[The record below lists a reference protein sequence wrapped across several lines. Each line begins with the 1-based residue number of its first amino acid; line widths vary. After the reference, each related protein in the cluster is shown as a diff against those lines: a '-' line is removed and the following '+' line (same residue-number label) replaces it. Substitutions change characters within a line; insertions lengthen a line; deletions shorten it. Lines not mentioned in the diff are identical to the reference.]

1 MRKLFKSLPMFL
13 LIFTTNQ
20 AVTQTNSYNI
30 DSTQIR
36 HIFDE
41 VLSNGKCHEYLRQLC
56 KDIGHRLTA
65 SKNSYKAIE
74 WGKLTL
80 ESLGLDK
87 VFLQEITVPH
97 WERGSIE
104 RLDFISKNNKIYS
117 PKCTALGG
125 SVGTDGAVIEG
136 QILEIKDWSELEKL
150 SEKDV
155 KDKIIFYSRP
165 MNPLFISTFHAYGD
179 CGSYRMQGAI
189 AASKKG
195 AKAVIIRSLT
205 LKVDENP
212 HTGMMQ
218 YEDNVKKIPG
228 MAISAIDAH
237 NLQLLLKEDP
247 TTKARLKLDAR
258 ILPDTISY
266 NVIGEIKGSEF
277 PDEIIL
283 VGGHLDSWDIG
294 EGAHDDGAGVVQ
306 SIEVL
311 RLMKLM
317 NYKPKRTIRC
327 VLYMNEEN
335 GNMGGKTY
343 AKYAKENK
351 LNHIFALETD
361 RGGFSPRGFS
371 IDGTEQQVEQLK
383 TYNELF
389 KPYFIHLFDKGG
401 SGVDIGPLKD
411 GKVCLVGLV
420 PDSQRYFDFHH
431 AKSDVWESVHK
442 RELELGA
449 GAIAAMVYLVDK
461 YGVAK

>member
-1 MRKLFKSLPMFL
+1 MRLSILLFVASFS
-13 LIFTTNQ
+13 IVFNSH
-20 AVTQTNSYNI
+20 AVSPIRDYKN
-30 DSTQIR
+30 DSIQIR
-36 HIFDE
+36 SIFDA
-41 VLSNGKCHEYLRQLC
+41 VLTNGKCHEYLRQLC

-74 WGKLTL
+74 WGKKTL
-80 ESLGLDK
+80 ESLALDN
-87 VFLQEITVPH
+87 VFLQQIEVPH
-97 WERGSIE
+97 WERGEIE
-104 RLDFISKNNKIYS
+104 RLDFSSKSTPLYS

-125 SVGTDGAVIEG
+125 SVGTNGKVIEG
-136 QILEIKDWSELEKL
+136 QILEIKDWAHLEKM
-150 SEKDV
+150 SESEV

-165 MNPLFISTFHAYGD
+165 MNPVFISTFHAYGD

-189 AASKKG
+189 EASKKG
-195 AKAVIIRSLT
+195 AKAIIIRSLT
-205 LKVDENP
+205 LKEDENP

-218 YEDNVKKIPG
+218 YEEGVEKIPG
-228 MAISAIDAH
+228 MAISAKDAY
-237 NLQLLLKEDP
+237 QLSLMLKEDP
-247 TTKARLKLDAR
+247 KTKARMKLDSK
-258 ILPDTISY
+258 ILPDTVSY

-294 EGAHDDGAGVVQ
+294 EGAHDDGAGCVQ

-343 AKYAKENK
+343 AKYAKDNK
-351 LNHIFALETD
+351 VNHIFALETD

-371 IDGTEQQVEQLK
+371 IDGTPNQINQLVG
-383 TYNELF
+383 YNKLF
-389 KPYFIHLFDKGG
+389 EPYFIHLFDKGY

-411 GKVCLVGLV
+411 GKVCLVGLI

-431 AKSDVWESVHK
+431 AQSDVWESVHK

-449 GAIAAMVYLVDK
+449 AAIAAMVYLVDQ
-461 YGVAK
+461 YGVVK

>member
-1 MRKLFKSLPMFL
+1 MCKLSSTFVVLLLMFSSVK
-13 LIFTTNQ
+13 
-20 AVTQTNSYNI
+20 ANSYTSFQK

-36 HIFDE
+36 AIFDE

-80 ESLGLDK
+80 ESLGLDN
-87 VFLQEITVPH
+87 VYLQEISVPH

-104 RLDFISKNNKIYS
+104 RLDFISKNNQIYS

-125 SVGTDGAVIEG
+125 SIGTDGKVIEG
-136 QILEIKDWSELEKL
+136 QIIEIKDWSELEKL
-150 SEKDV
+150 TDKQV
-155 KDKIIFYSRP
+155 NGKIIFYSKP

-195 AKAVIIRSLT
+195 AKAIIIRSLT
-205 LKVDENP
+205 LKEDENP

-218 YEDNVKKIPG
+218 YEDNVTKIPG
-228 MAISAIDAH
+228 MAISAVDAR
-237 NLQLLLKEDP
+237 NLSLLLKEDP
-247 TTKARLKLDAR
+247 STKARLKLDAK

-266 NVIGEIKGSEF
+266 NVVGEIKGSEY

-294 EGAHDDGAGVVQ
+294 EGAHDDGAGCVQ

-351 LNHIFALETD
+351 VNHIFALETD

-371 IDGTEQQVEQLK
+371 IDGTENQVEQLK

-411 GKVCLVGLV
+411 GRVCLVGLV

-449 GAIAAMVYLVDK
+449 GAIAAMVYLIDK
-461 YGVAK
+461 YGVVK